1 MPITYGHC
9 YFDSHGK
16 PYATLEEAQAQ
27 SMEALFDGRPPAQ
40 TMGLSEI
47 AHWII
52 ENKAEVLAILSQ
64 KERQRVRAAKPSS
77 RGVSKKRNGR
87 ASSLGAT
94 LPPSKESAADAPPL
108 FGKDAA

>member
-1 MPITYGHC
+1 MISFTRAYQTS
-9 YFDSHGK
+9 DGK
-16 PYATLEEAQAQ
+16 THPTLEVAKQEELRLLLLKSPDYEQLATNDILEMLVNHQ
-27 SMEALFDGRPPAQ
+27 
-40 TMGLSEI
+40 
-47 AHWII
+47 
-52 ENKAEVLAILSQ
+52 AEVLAILSQ

-87 ASSLGAT
+87 ASSLGAA